1 MNLIIIG
8 PPGAGKGTQAER
20 LIQRYRIP
28 HYSTGDMLRDA
39 VRAGTPL
46 GQVAGPL
53 MKLGQLVPD
62 EVVIGIISDALD
74 AAGKGRG
81 FLLDGFPRT
90 VAQAQALDTMLRN
103 HGEGID
109 RVVMLDNVPREAIL
123 DRITGRRTCP
133 KCRTVYHVRT
143 SPPKVAGV
151 CDKDGEPLEHRK
163 DDTEEA
169 IVKRLDAY
177 DQWTADVVRYYD
189 ALGLLRKVNG
199 VGTPDEVA
207 TRVQSALS

>member
-20 LIQRYRIP
+20 IIARYKVP

-39 VRAGTPL
+39 VRAGTKL
-46 GQVAGPL
+46 GLIAGPL
-53 MKLGQLVPD
+53 MKEGKLVPD
-62 EVVIGIISDALD
+62 DVVIGIISDALS

-90 VAQAQALDTMLRN
+90 VAQAEALDAMLRN
-103 HGEGID
+103 HAESID

-133 KCRTVYHVRT
+133 KCRTVYHVRS
-143 SPPKVAGV
+143 SPPKVAGI
-151 CDKDGEPLEHRK
+151 CDKDGEALEQRK

-169 IVKRLDAY
+169 VVKRLDAY
-177 DQWTADVVRYYD
+177 DQWTVDVVKYYD
-189 ALGLLRKVNG
+189 AKGLLRKVNG

-207 TRVQSALS
+207 ARVQSALS